1 VYWQVG
7 SSATVG
13 KGSIFVGK
21 IMAPTSVTLNGG
33 ILRGK
38 ALARNA
44 AITISAQET
53 VDGPHCANAGSADG
67 DSMAFSQNLGD
78 CSCLSK

>member
-1 VYWQVG
+1 MYWQVG
-7 SSATVG
+7 SSATVA

-21 IMAPTSVTLNGG
+21 IMALSSITLNGG
-33 ILRGK
+33 TLRGK

-53 VDGPHCANAGSADG
+53 VDGPRCVAAGVADG
-67 DSMAFSQNLGD
+67 DDMASSQN
-78 CSCLSK
+78 